1 MGGAEEEC
9 PRCASLQRRAPQLV
23 ARAVQKG
30 LARPAA
36 SLLAAAV
43 MEAILAGAALHFKR
57 TLHGLG
63 GALPPTD
70 LLAALAVHRWA
81 VCMAAAVLAESDRC
95 PTSPAAAAGERRRPG
110 GLPLGWTAG
119 TRLHRPTARCGSRPA
134 GGRPVLELQKHPP
147 AGLHGVLTRAARP
160 GGTEGCWGRGQSFS
174 PGNIARFSR

>member
-95 PTSPAAAAGERRRPG
+95 PTSPAAAAGERRRRGVYLWGGRRVPG
-110 GLPLGWTAG
+110 CTGQRRDVEAAPRMA
-119 TRLHRPTARCGSRPA
+119 ARCSSCKSIRPLDYM
-134 GGRPVLELQKHPP
+134 VY
-147 AGLHGVLTRAARP
+147 
-160 GGTEGCWGRGQSFS
+160 
-174 PGNIARFSR
+174 

>member
-1 MGGAEEEC
+1 MDSGYEDSEECFVFMGGAEGEC

-36 SLLAAAV
+36 SLLAAAA

-81 VCMAAAVLAESDRC
+81 VCMAAATLAESDRC
-95 PTSPAAAAGERRRPG
+95 LLQLRRRVKDEG
-110 GLPLGWTAG
+110 RGVYLW
-119 TRLHRPTARCGSRPA
+119 
-134 GGRPVLELQKHPP
+134 GGRRVPGCTGPRRDVE
-147 AGLHGVLTRAARP
+147 AAPRVAVRCSSCKSIRP
-160 GGTEGCWGRGQSFS
+160 LDYMVY
-174 PGNIARFSR
+174 

>member
-1 MGGAEEEC
+1 MGGAEEDC
-9 PRCASLQRRAPQLV
+9 PRCASLHRRAPQLV

-36 SLLAAAV
+36 SLLAA

-95 PTSPAAAAGERRRPG
+95 LLQLRRRVKDEG
-110 GLPLGWTAG
+110 RGVYLW
-119 TRLHRPTARCGSRPA
+119 
-134 GGRPVLELQKHPP
+134 GGR
-147 AGLHGVLTRAARP
+147 
-160 GGTEGCWGRGQSFS
+160 
-174 PGNIARFSR
+174 